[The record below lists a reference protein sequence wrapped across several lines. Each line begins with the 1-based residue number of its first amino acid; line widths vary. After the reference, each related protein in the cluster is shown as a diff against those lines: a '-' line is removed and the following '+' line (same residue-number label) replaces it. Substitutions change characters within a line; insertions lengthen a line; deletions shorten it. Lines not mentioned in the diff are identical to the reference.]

1 METLLAVKN
10 LSVEVRSGTEEKRL
24 LRDVSFELRK
34 GSCLG
39 ILGESG
45 SGKSLTCKSVMGLL
59 GPEYR
64 VSGTVAYKGRDLLS
78 LRREEMRALRGSG
91 IAMILQ
97 NPMTAFDPL
106 LSIGSQMV
114 ETVRQHGPF
123 SPAEARRRS
132 LDALTLMGLRHPD
145 DVFRQYAHQL
155 SGGMLQR
162 VMIGLALL
170 LGPDLIIADEPT
182 TALDTVTQDEIL
194 KEFDRV
200 RRERRCSVLFVSH
213 DLGVLARIADDLLVM
228 DRGEVIEQGDLRR
241 ICSAPRSRRTGHLF
255 DTRLMLLDAFRKATT
270 PREERSRHE
279 EPLLAPAATG
289 F

>member
-10 LSVEVRSGTEEKRL
+10 LSVQVRSGREEKSL
-24 LRDVSFELRK
+24 LRNVSFELRK

-59 GPEYR
+59 GPEYEKR
-64 VSGTVAYKGRDLLS
+64 GIITYKGRDLLS
-78 LRREEMRALRGSG
+78 LPREEMRRLRGSE
-91 IAMILQ
+91 IATILQ

-106 LSIGSQMV
+106 LSIGSQMM
-114 ETVRQHGPF
+114 ETICQHGPF
-123 SPAEARRRS
+123 SSAEARRRS
-132 LDALTLMGLRHPD
+132 RDALALMGLRHPD
-145 DVFRQYAHQL
+145 DVLGQYPHQL

-170 LGPDLIIADEPT
+170 LDPDLIIADEPT

-228 DRGEVIEQGDLRR
+228 DGGEVIEQGDLRR
-241 ICSAPRSRRTGHLF
+241 ICSSPRSRRTCHLF
-255 DTRLMLLDAFRKATT
+255 DTRLMLLEAFRKATGHG
-270 PREERSRHE
+270 EERSRRE
-279 EPLLAPAATG
+279 ESLLSAAATG